1 MNRILNRV
9 AFNASAHFRSCRLN
23 SSTSRTEEPLWKD
36 PFKHALPPKQ
46 ETLTEFEEAP
56 VDWKYV
62 ERLLP
67 PELIPEMPKVDQPTP
82 SGWRPPKDPTPDLP
96 YYIKRSRHHMPQ
108 LHLERRRDKVN
119 PKTMMYEYI
128 ELVTL
133 KGVYGDLFDG
143 CSNCGYGFCKKC
155 LTKKHLLP
163 RLSNKPVPVCDSCYT
178 TLTKG
183 VVQPLEKSRNES
195 STKNDGK
202 WWDDDKPPP
211 SMRQQYS
218 IKPKLMVSDK
228 DSAEIPS
235 TSTEILANLRPS
247 ENVESLINNKFASNE
262 DDKLARELKL
272 PIVPPAEDSIE
283 GLEERLAALRNV
295 PVDMVVNESESESEL
310 DDDAKELLERAEQ
323 RLRKKEPDLF
333 ACYQNEGLN
342 SSSDEETKQKPNKK
356 ES

>member
-133 KGVYGDLFDG
+133 KGVYGDLFA
-143 CSNCGYGFCKKC
+143 C
-155 LTKKHLLP
+155 
-163 RLSNKPVPVCDSCYT
+163 
-178 TLTKG
+178 
-183 VVQPLEKSRNES
+183 EK
-195 STKNDGK
+195 
-202 WWDDDKPPP
+202 
-211 SMRQQYS
+211 
-218 IKPKLMVSDK
+218 
-228 DSAEIPS
+228 
-235 TSTEILANLRPS
+235 
-247 ENVESLINNKFASNE
+247 
-262 DDKLARELKL
+262 ELK
-272 PIVPPAEDSIE
+272 EF
-283 GLEERLAALRNV
+283 LEERAKQPIATH
-295 PVDMVVNESESESEL
+295 VDEL
-310 DDDAKELLERAEQ
+310 QGRVKVRGADRSLLEAFVYE
-323 RLRKKEPDLF
+323 KGF
-333 ACYQNEGLN
+333 
-342 SSSDEETKQKPNKK
+342 
-356 ES
+356 

>member
-1 MNRILNRV
+1 MPCTNCMTNYSLFNR
-9 AFNASAHFRSCRLN
+9 
-23 SSTSRTEEPLWKD
+23 E
-36 PFKHALPPKQ
+36 
-46 ETLTEFEEAP
+46 
-56 VDWKYV
+56 
-62 ERLLP
+62 
-67 PELIPEMPKVDQPTP
+67 
-82 SGWRPPKDPTPDLP
+82 
-96 YYIKRSRHHMPQ
+96 
-108 LHLERRRDKVN
+108 
-119 PKTMMYEYI
+119 
-128 ELVTL
+128 
-133 KGVYGDLFDG
+133 DG

-183 VVQPLEKSRNES
+183 PLEKSRNES

-218 IKPKLMVSDK
+218 IKPKLVNKPQSKPKHDDESLVARLANLTGRSVDEIKNPRFMVSDK

-295 PVDMVVNESESESEL
+295 PVDVIRKPRTMVVNESESESEL